1 MDGKRQ
7 AGEQEGLKR
16 GVTLARLWRVVHVCM
31 GVYGGACSCVDA
43 GASASRE
50 MRRPKLTRKP
60 GLKR

>member
-1 MDGKRQ
+1 
-7 AGEQEGLKR
+7 
-16 GVTLARLWRVVHVCM
+16 M